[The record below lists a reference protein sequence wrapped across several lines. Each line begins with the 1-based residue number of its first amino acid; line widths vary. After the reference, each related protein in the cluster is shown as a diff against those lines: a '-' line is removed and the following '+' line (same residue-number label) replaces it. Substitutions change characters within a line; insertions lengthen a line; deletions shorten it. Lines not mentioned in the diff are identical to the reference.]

1 MNAFVNQ
8 YQSNQISTASP
19 EQLLIMLFDGAIR
32 NVREARKAI
41 AEGNRAGK
49 AKSISKAVAI
59 VTEFSNTLDFEVG
72 GDIAL
77 NLWSLYDFIVREL
90 TAVNVRDDAQRLN
103 PVEKVLLDLREGFAE
118 AAIINRRAPQQVP
131 AAETAEQRVVASF

>member
-1 MNAFVNQ
+1 MKTIRKFTVVPFL
-8 YQSNQISTASP
+8 P
-19 EQLLIMLFDGAIR
+19 ERIR
-32 NVREARKAI
+32 RLR
-41 AEGNRAGK
+41 
-49 AKSISKAVAI
+49 
-59 VTEFSNTLDFEVG
+59 
-72 GDIAL
+72 DIAL